1 MIYRM
6 KYLFY
11 LIILVFIFT
20 SCSKDKI
27 DYRKPL
33 CGEYEVFYT
42 SYSWVIISDSGGTSH
57 REEAHDTITSNSTI
71 SKSLSS
77 DNTIDLSYS
86 IKRLDTIFYDLSTIE
101 ANENNEYILS
111 SSPTGSY
118 QGYSQNIYIKNDSIY
133 IRQGANFRTYVSE
146 QILKGSKIN

>member
-1 MIYRM
+1 
-6 KYLFY
+6 
-11 LIILVFIFT
+11 
-20 SCSKDKI
+20 
-27 DYRKPL
+27 
-33 CGEYEVFYT
+33 
-42 SYSWVIISDSGGTSH
+42 
-57 REEAHDTITSNSTI
+57 
-71 SKSLSS
+71 
-77 DNTIDLSYS
+77 
-86 IKRLDTIFYDLSTIE
+86 LDTIFYDLSTIE